1 MNKLAKTKHIGLN
14 RVIFNHTSNIIEPI
28 KKYLSKLGKIFIV
41 CREIDYLFLN
51 STTYFVKLSFVIN
64 GAIENVYNFYALL
77 FVTLSEKMLP
87 QIVQFNDLVL

>member
-1 MNKLAKTKHIGLN
+1 M
-14 RVIFNHTSNIIEPI
+14 IEPF

-51 STTYFVKLSFVIN
+51 RTAYFVKLSFVIN
-64 GAIENVYNFYALL
+64 GAIENVHNFYTLL

-87 QIVQFNDLVL
+87 